1 MERLLLLL
9 LLCLFLPL
17 FLLLVGVV
25 LFGQVLLLLVSKGFH
40 VVQVEEA
47 VVHVQRGGIVQIFV
61 VVAIGAAAGGGTT
74 LGDLFGAARSGI
86 FAHLVVVAV
95 LLLLRNVFVVAAA
108 LGVGHGPRH
117 ALPQSSG
124 VLILVL
130 VLVPIVFVFVAAPPA
145 FHLLVVRTR
154 TRRPVLL
161 AAPLVFVLVQPAQVE
176 QPDAIVRLLA
186 VSPRRL
192 LVLLGQSPHPLPQS
206 TDEGVVLNVHLSP
219 HGLGVG
225 RCICIAILV
234 PGGADKQL
242 GQPRQRTRIVLVGLP
257 AVSLSVRSFSSI
269 FGPRVQRV
277 LERREPL
284 RLGEEGAGGRAEDG
298 AEVLRIR
305 RVGRRRR
312 RRRRSAEER
321 PQRVLRGREGRQQ
334 SREGGRHRIGPLGVG
349 LAVVVVV
356 GAAPDRQ
363 IGRGRRG
370 PHGPSGNVAFLL
382 SLSLSRGIAA
392 DGEGIVV
399 GGGGIPRIV
408 LRVSLRGG
416 RVVVRVLPPEEG
428 GEEE

>member
-47 VVHVQRGGIVQIFV
+47 VVHVQRGGIVQVFV

-74 LGDLFGAARSGI
+74 LGDLFGAAGSGT
-86 FAHLVVVAV
+86 FAHLVVV
-95 LLLLRNVFVVAAA
+95 VVAAA

-370 PHGPSGNVAFLL
+370 PHGPSGNVAFLV
-382 SLSLSRGIAA
+382 SLSRGIAA